1 MRLEQRFWTTDLELF
16 QALERESVL
25 EVLRRDKALRS
36 IEAERIR
43 RLKTELHNVCGQ
55 GTRSFARPYGQRSCA
70 RCQRVLGQFW
80 DCGSVCCGCSHRI
93 CDKCRVVRSAQDWK
107 CTVCHAYREFK
118 IKSGEWFME
127 QQAKKYPEG
136 KNRHETTGDKLLQSY
151 QQFSCIR
158 VVPPTPP
165 PFYEAP
171 VRNSFHRLEDHKTS
185 KPFTKSMGNLMASV
199 STHIKKLSKSQNDL
213 SMGAGNLAVVH
224 AVARN
229 PGWKSQSEGAI
240 DKACDVRADCFFHSK
255 VTCSIVMITVA
266 KPRLC
271 KVPSL
276 PNLSQKMSSGTD
288 QSGSASLTDDNVS
301 HTSEYSDEQQESN
314 SSTSMDF
321 GTFENTSSVSGEI
334 HVAIGYKT
342 SCLEITVK
350 ACKNLMYGD
359 MKKRKCHPY
368 VNICLLP
375 KKNLTQN
382 MKTTVK
388 TGNNPVYDETFTCV
402 VTREQLVTSVLHI
415 SLWHT
420 RGLKKKVFLGETF
433 IRLENT
439 DHLNSVWYTLTPKQD
454 HPLGGDVDLYT
465 SELILKVKFLP
476 QTDPHTDGS
485 LMGTHGQ
492 LIVLICDV
500 SKLQSMSKTAYI
512 EGILCLSGDRVLV
525 QRSPALKKTAVTLQM
540 NFSRLTPQDLQ
551 QATLLFS
558 LWEKGSLRHGKRLLK
573 SAQLCAGSSWQRLHQ
588 MPGVWNDY
596 NLPLHAEAS

>member
-1 MRLEQRFWTTDLELF
+1 MKNLELF
-16 QALERESVL
+16 QALERERVL

-43 RLKTELHNVCGQ
+43 RLRTELQNICGQ

-118 IKSGEWFME
+118 IKSGEWFLE
-127 QQAKKYPEG
+127 QQAKKFPEE
-136 KNRHETTGDKLLQSY
+136 NRQETTGDKLLQSY

-171 VRNSFHRLEDHKTS
+171 VRNSFHRLEGRTTS
-185 KPFTKSMGNLMASV
+185 KPFTKSMENLMASV

-213 SMGAGNLAVVH
+213 SMGAGHLTVVH
-224 AVARN
+224 ALTQN

-240 DKACDVRADCFFHSK
+240 DKACN
-255 VTCSIVMITVA
+255 
-266 KPRLC
+266 LC

-301 HTSEYSDEQQESN
+301 HTSEYSHEQLVFTFTHHHFFHLITERTSFRKQKTSSADDSN
-314 SSTSMDF
+314 SSTSMDL

-334 HVAIGYKT
+334 QVAIGYKT

-350 ACKNLMYGD
+350 ACKNLMHGD

-375 KKNLTQN
+375 KKNLTQK

-388 TGNNPVYDETFTCV
+388 TGNNPVYNETFTCV
-402 VTREQLVTSVLHI
+402 VAREHLVTSVLHM
-415 SLWHT
+415 SVWHT
-420 RGLKKKVFLGETF
+420 RGLKKKVFLGETL

-439 DHLNSVWYTLTPKQD
+439 DHLNSVWYTLAPKHD

-465 SELILKVKFLP
+465 SQLILKVKFLP
-476 QTDPHTDGS
+476 QTDPHTDDS

-492 LIVLICDV
+492 LVVLICDV
-500 SKLQSMSKTAYI
+500 SKLQSMSKTSYI

-525 QRSPALKKTAVTLQM
+525 QRSPALKKTAGTLQM
-540 NFSRLTPQDLQ
+540 NFNRLMRQDLQ

-558 LWEKGSLRHGKRLLK
+558 LWEKGSLRHGKRLLR
-573 SAQLCAGSSWQRLHQ
+573 SAQLCAGSSWQRLQQ
-588 MPGVWNDY
+588 MPGVWHDY
-596 NLPLHAEAS
+596 ILPLHADVNMTS